1 MIIKDLVTLGFSVIP
16 HKMIDESVSYECS
29 YKSIKF
35 ILPSDIHRLYFLDG
49 SAPLDIPDDVT
60 TNTFLNI
67 LKERLL
73 VIREDA
79 VESYTK
85 KEKALREEKISFVD
99 AIDDKIAAIKCL
111 CQMNH

>member
-1 MIIKDLVTLGFSVIP
+1 MIINDLVTLGFSVVP
-16 HKMIDESVSYECS
+16 RKMIDGSVSYECS

-49 SAPLDIPDDVT
+49 SAPLDIPDGVT
-60 TNTFLNI
+60 TDVFLNI

-73 VIREDA
+73 VIRERV
-79 VESYTK
+79 VEVYLK
-85 KEKALREEKISFVD
+85 KEKALREEKASFID
-99 AIDDKIAAIKCL
+99 TIDDKITEVKYL